1 MESVFTSLY
10 ENKNWGDNNNPEY
23 SGSSGNG
30 SEINY
35 NKDTYVPFLKKFII
49 DNNIKTV
56 IDLGCG
62 DFKCGRLIYGDLDVL
77 YTGYDAYK
85 KIVDYNLKTH
95 FLPKYSFIHLDFCNK
110 KEDIVSGDLCILKDV
125 LQHWSLKDIY
135 TCLDYLSSTQKFKYI
150 LICNCCNQYVDNT
163 DINNGYWRQLS
174 SDFFPLKKYNAKKLY
189 NYDTKEVSVI
199 YIYPKNIYFCNK
211 TIGEHDIASANK
223 WKELNPEYEIK
234 LYDDE
239 MIRTFLLHEYGT
251 LFKDIFDYIPDGPIK
266 SDFWRVCILYKYGG
280 VYSDI
285 DNVPLVKMSD
295 FIDPS
300 CDLITCSSYISFLFN
315 PNFIVSCKGN
325 IILKRCIEWYILKYA
340 NINKN
345 EYKYWDWSVMNAFT
359 QNLHLDNYNKEAG
372 IYNAEHMRVQ
382 IIKEFPGKNYE
393 DAHNIYNNI
402 RIFNN
407 RQPNWDYILHK
418 FK

>member
-1 MESVFTSLY
+1 MDASI
-10 ENKNWGDNNNPEY
+10 NNE
-23 SGSSGNG
+23 
-30 SEINY
+30 
-35 NKDTYVPFLKKFII
+35 
-49 DNNIKTV
+49 KT
-56 IDLGCG
+56 I
-62 DFKCGRLIYGDLDVL
+62 
-77 YTGYDAYK
+77 
-85 KIVDYNLKTH
+85 
-95 FLPKYSFIHLDFCNK
+95 K
-110 KEDIVSGDLCILKDV
+110 KEFIMKENVVNL
-125 LQHWSLKDIY
+125 
-135 TCLDYLSSTQKFKYI
+135 F
-150 LICNCCNQYVDNT
+150 
-163 DINNGYWRQLS
+163 
-174 SDFFPLKKYNAKKLY
+174 KKYNVPHHINLLSIDIDFNDFYCLHEIIKNYRSDIIICEYNATHLVGDCKIIIYDKNGKWDGSNYFGASLLSFNKLLTMYNYSLVYCENMGVNAFFIHNDNLKDHRFKNVGDINKLY
-189 NYDTKEVSVI
+189 KPAKYGNGPNGGHIQDKYNRRFLSFDEVAFYSDNLNTRPNI
-199 YIYPKNIYFCNK
+199 IYFCNK

-223 WKELNPEYEIK
+223 WKELNPEYELK

-239 MIRTFLLHEYGT
+239 MIRTFLLHEYGA

-285 DNVPLVKMSD
+285 DNVPLVKISE

-300 CDLITCSSYISFLFN
+300 CDLVTCSSYISFLFN
-315 PNFIVSCKGN
+315 PNFIVSHKGN
-325 IILKRCIEWYILKYA
+325 IVLKRCIEWYILKYA
-340 NINKN
+340 NINKD

-372 IYNAEHMRVQ
+372 IYNAEHMKVQ

-407 RQPNWDYILHK
+407 RQPNWDYVLHK